1 MDVSKDIKI
10 TLNNDEQETIRKVAV
25 IVKEFA
31 DQNLCNNIDCYGCPL
46 AMFCLFATNNTNG
59 FEETLND
66 IANME

>member
-1 MDVSKDIKI
+1 MNVSKDIKI
-10 TLNNDEQETIRKVAV
+10 TLNNDEQEAIRKVTV

-31 DQNLCNNIDCYGCPL
+31 DQNLCDNINCYGCPL
-46 AMFCLFATNNTNG
+46 AMFCLFTDDTNN

>member
-1 MDVSKDIKI
+1 MNVSKDIKI
-10 TLNNDEQETIRKVAV
+10 TLNNDEQEAIRKVIV

-31 DQNLCNNIDCYGCPL
+31 DQNLCNDTNCYGCPL
-46 AMFCLFATNNTNG
+46 AMFCPFEGNENG